1 MKEEFPVQSNFNIF
15 IDVIVFYLQKSGGV
29 SVVWK
34 EIISRLKERCPN
46 SVYLHYQRKP
56 HNVCYDK
63 IAHKLNMRILR
74 GKLLKFQRYFPLKL
88 KDLNTPFIFH
98 STYYRYCTNNNA
110 INITT
115 VHDFTYE
122 YFTYGL
128 KKWVHCWQ
136 KYKAI
141 RKSKCVICVSQS
153 TKMDLMKF
161 LPDIAEDRI
170 KVVYN
175 GISEDY
181 YPLEKWEKREL
192 PFNKNQ
198 YLLFVGSRV
207 AYKNF
212 DFFVK
217 SIVDTQ
223 YNLVIVGF
231 PLTNSEKKIL
241 RGMNDR
247 YYYAGMVPNSELNHL
262 YNGTFALVYPSSY
275 EGFGIPVLEAQ
286 KAGCP
291 VIAYNASSIPEVIG
305 DTPLLM
311 KELTREEL
319 LRKLELLKSEKK
331 RQTIILNGLQNV
343 KRFSWDSTFEETM
356 KVYKEAM
363 NTLLVN

>member
-1 MKEEFPVQSNFNIF
+1 MKEKNPVQLNFNIF
-15 IDVIVFYLQKSGGV
+15 IDNIVFYIQKSGGV

-34 EIISRLKERCPN
+34 EIISRLKEHCSN
-46 SVYLHYQRKP
+46 VAYLQYQRNP

-63 IAHKLNMRILR
+63 IADHLNIRILK
-74 GKLLKFQRYFPLKL
+74 GKLWKFQRYFPLKL
-88 KDLNTPFIFH
+88 NGLKTPFIFH

-122 YFTYGL
+122 YFTCGL

-141 RKSKCVICVSQS
+141 RKSKYVICVSQS
-153 TKMDLMKF
+153 TKIDLMKF
-161 LPDIAEDRI
+161 LPDITEDRI

-175 GISEDY
+175 GVSEDY
-181 YPLEKWEKREL
+181 HPLEKWERKEL
-192 PFNKNQ
+192 PFDKNQ
-198 YLLFVGSRV
+198 YLLFVGARG

-212 DFFVK
+212 EFLVK
-217 SIVDTQ
+217 SIVDTH

-231 PLTNSEKKIL
+231 PLTDSEKEIL
-241 RGMNDR
+241 KGMNKR
-247 YYYAGMVPNSELNHL
+247 YYYTGIVANSELNNL
-262 YNGTFALVYPSSY
+262 YNGTLALVYPSAY
-275 EGFGIPVLEAQ
+275 EGFGIPILEAQ

-311 KELTREEL
+311 EELTKEEL
-319 LRKLELLKSEKK
+319 LRKLELLKCQEIRRK
-331 RQTIILNGLQNV
+331 IILNGLQNV

-356 KVYKEAM
+356 KVYKAAM
-363 NTLLVN
+363 NTSLVN